1 MASPCIDPHNLK
13 YRSATNDTNG
23 FSLSHLC
30 AQIPKSDTVAELNAL
45 LFTIAYV
52 RHGHM
57 MRNRFDLFLD
67 FKEKFTHSISKTTT
81 YAD

>member
-1 MASPCIDPHNLK
+1 MPESDP
-13 YRSATNDTNG
+13 
-23 FSLSHLC
+23 
-30 AQIPKSDTVAELNAL
+30 VAALNAL

-67 FKEKFTHSISKTTT
+67 FKEKFPHSNCQTDKH
-81 YAD
+81 DD